1 MCVYTRVST
10 LMYLKALQSCETLS
24 LFTMDASLTRWLPPP
39 GRQPHQTGVLEA
51 DPRNDASKARA
62 RLIRPLASSDLRRR
76 AMQAGRLSVAL
87 RTPLVAARSLCT
99 KIRPLSDEWARVGL
113 GANRAAPHE
122 KLNRLLFVQ
131 CGFGCDRES
140 PPKSTG
146 VS

>member
-1 MCVYTRVST
+1 
-10 LMYLKALQSCETLS
+10 
-24 LFTMDASLTRWLPPP
+24 MDAPP
-39 GRQPHQTGVLEA
+39 GRA
-51 DPRNDASKARA
+51 
-62 RLIRPLASSDLRRR
+62 LASSDLL
-76 AMQAGRLSVAL
+76 AMQGGRLSVVL

-140 PPKSTG
+140 PPRSTG

>member
-1 MCVYTRVST
+1 MLSQPNRREVCTVLGAVAHSILNINEYAKKRVPKF
-10 LMYLKALQSCETLS
+10 YP
-24 LFTMDASLTRWLPPP
+24 MDAPP
-39 GRQPHQTGVLEA
+39 GRA
-51 DPRNDASKARA
+51 
-62 RLIRPLASSDLRRR
+62 LASSDLL
-76 AMQAGRLSVAL
+76 AMQGGRLSVA
-87 RTPLVAARSLCT
+87 LVAARSLCT

-140 PPKSTG
+140 PARSTG

>member
-1 MCVYTRVST
+1 MNIERGCT
-10 LMYLKALQSCETLS
+10 LLNLAT
-24 LFTMDASLTRWLPPP
+24 T
-39 GRQPHQTGVLEA
+39 
-51 DPRNDASKARA
+51 A
-62 RLIRPLASSDLRRR
+62 RLFATAVFMQLR
-76 AMQAGRLSVAL
+76 GRLSSMAL
-87 RTPLVAARSLCT
+87 RTPIAGAPLCT

-140 PPKSTG
+140 LSRNMG

>member
-1 MCVYTRVST
+1 MCVCTVLFLGPLFLSYVYRSRVQAITTKPPCGIVLGAAAHSILEINEGERVRNCTPWTR
-10 LMYLKALQSCETLS
+10 QQ
-24 LFTMDASLTRWLPPP
+24 
-39 GRQPHQTGVLEA
+39 G
-51 DPRNDASKARA
+51 AR
-62 RLIRPLASSDLRRR
+62 SSDLRRL

>member
-1 MCVYTRVST
+1 M
-10 LMYLKALQSCETLS
+10 
-24 LFTMDASLTRWLPPP
+24 
-39 GRQPHQTGVLEA
+39 
-51 DPRNDASKARA
+51 
-62 RLIRPLASSDLRRR
+62 
-76 AMQAGRLSVAL
+76 AL
-87 RTPLVAARSLCT
+87 RTPIAGARSFCT

-140 PPKSTG
+140 LSRNMG

>member
-1 MCVYTRVST
+1 MCVYTRVYT
-10 LMYLKALQSCETLS
+10 HVLKALQSCETLS
-24 LFTMDASLTRWLPPP
+24 LFYH
-39 GRQPHQTGVLEA
+39 GRQLDPLVSLPQSHRIRQGVLEP
-51 DPRNDASKARA
+51 DPREDASRARA
-62 RLIRPLASSDLRRR
+62 RSDVRPP

-140 PPKSTG
+140 PPRSTG